1 MSLAFVISTM
11 IEFAIVLCI
20 KNINEL
26 HENKVQPMGPL
37 FHGKS
42 GLMELESTGS
52 ISKGE
57 SRTSKLKRLSSS
69 QKIDYISLVIFMV
82 FYAVFNIAYFAH
94 FMNIH

>member
-1 MSLAFVISTM
+1 M

-26 HENKVQPMGPL
+26 HENKMQPMGPL

-42 GLMELESTGS
+42 GLMD
-52 ISKGE
+52 GE

-82 FYAVFNIAYFAH
+82 FYALFNIAYFAH
-94 FMNIH
+94 FMNIHE